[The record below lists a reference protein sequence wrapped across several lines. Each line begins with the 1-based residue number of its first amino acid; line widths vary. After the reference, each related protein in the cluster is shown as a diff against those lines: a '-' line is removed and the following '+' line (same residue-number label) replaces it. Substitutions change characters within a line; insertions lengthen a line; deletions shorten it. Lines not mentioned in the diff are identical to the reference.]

1 MVSCL
6 FQIGK
11 FIDNKENMMN
21 KVEFTQRKYDGK
33 WVMWSYEVDPTIDF
47 EDFRG
52 REMLIPYLWVPRG
65 VYDYIVEFE

>member
-52 REMLIPYLWVPRG
+52 REMLIPYRWVPRG